1 MALRDFA
8 VGAARLNATVWKEI
22 VRAVD
27 PEPSSQQRPPRHAA
41 TAAKIS
47 EPAPASVADEPEAAD
62 EQAIPEAAPGTMLV
76 PVDTWTRILD
86 QLGHLHQAGQELAEA
101 RERAARAET
110 EAAFLR
116 EQLAD
121 ARAQAKKT
129 PKRSAAPVTPK
140 KAVAA
145 LANDDQVASA
155 DAVVQG
161 SPGASG
167 TEGATARMHAARE
180 AAWSSVTKAR
190 ARIRNRRT
198 T

>member
-27 PEPSSQQRPPRHAA
+27 PEPSSHQGPPRQAA
-41 TAAKIS
+41 PAANKP
-47 EPAPASVADEPEAAD
+47 EPAAAPVADEPAAANA
-62 EQAIPEAAPGTMLV
+62 QALQEAAPGTMLV

-101 RERAARAET
+101 RERAAKAET

-129 PKRSAAPVTPK
+129 PKRSAASATPK
-140 KAVAA
+140 KPVAE
-145 LANDDQVASA
+145 LANDDPVVSA
-155 DAVVQG
+155 GGAEQR
-161 SPGASG
+161 SPSPSGA
-167 TEGATARMHAARE
+167 EGATARMHAARE
-180 AAWSSVTKAR
+180 AAWSSVTRAR
-190 ARIRNRRT
+190 TRIRNRRT